1 MSEVFSFDDILLVPQ
16 KSDISSRDE
25 IDIKTSCGKIDLS
38 VPIFSSPMDTVTE
51 SEMAAAMA
59 GAGAMGVLHRYNTV
73 ADQTSMFVSS
83 AEKANPIAIAA
94 AIGITGDFKERASSL
109 YNAGCRVF
117 CLDVAHGHHTM
128 MEAALKM
135 IRDKYGDT
143 CTLIAGNVATNQ
155 GFSDLSSW
163 GADIVRVGIGGGSI
177 CSTRVQTGHGLP
189 TLYSVM
195 VCATQK
201 EIEGLDTLILADG
214 GIRNSGDIVKS
225 LAAGADAVMLG
236 SLLAGT
242 TESPGQT
249 ISTLSGAKQKVY
261 RGMASREAQIDWR
274 GKARSMEGISSTVPL
289 QGPVARVIEEL
300 AFSIKSGL
308 SYSGARSIKEFQVIA
323 KTVIQTPASQT
334 ESQTHII
341 LRN

>member
-1 MSEVFSFDDILLVPQ
+1 MKNSLSFDDVLLEPQ
-16 KSDISSRDE
+16 YSDIKSRNE
-25 IDIKTSCGKIDLS
+25 VDIGNHLS
-38 VPIFSSPMDTVTE
+38 ETAYLELPVISSPMDTVTE
-51 SEMAAAMA
+51 DEMAWAIYDE
-59 GAGAMGVLHRYNTV
+59 GGLGVIHRYNTIEEQV
-73 ADQTSMFVSS
+73 ALVKKRRCF
-83 AEKANPIAIAA
+83 KAA
-94 AIGITGDFKERASSL
+94 AIGVTGEYEERACAL
-109 YNAGCRVF
+109 FDAGVHYL